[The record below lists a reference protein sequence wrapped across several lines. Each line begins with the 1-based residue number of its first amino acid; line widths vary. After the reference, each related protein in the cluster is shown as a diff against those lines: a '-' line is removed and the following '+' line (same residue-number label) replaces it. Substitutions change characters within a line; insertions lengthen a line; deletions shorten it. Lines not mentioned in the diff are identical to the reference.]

1 MSAKGLFITGTDTE
15 VGKTLVSCL
24 LLRTLAEQGHKVI
37 GMKPVA
43 SGADKRENGLQNEDA
58 LALLKSSNIE
68 ASYHLINP
76 YCFSRPIAPHIAAAQ
91 AGIKI
96 ESEIILNNF
105 NSLSAMAD
113 IVIVEGVGGWLVP
126 LGESND
132 MSDLALELNLP
143 VILVVGIRLGCI
155 NHALLTAQS
164 IQAKG
169 CNLAGWIAN
178 ITTSH
183 VEAITQ
189 IIESLQS
196 RLNFPLL
203 ASIPFF
209 SSVQDNEISNVF
221 KIKTLH
227 RVLDI

>member
-24 LLRTLAEQGHKVI
+24 MLRALAQQGHKVI

-43 SGADKRENGLQNEDA
+43 SGALKRKDELQNEDA
-58 LALLKSSNIE
+58 LALLESSNIE
-68 ASYHLINP
+68 VPYHLINP
-76 YCFSRPIAPHIAAAQ
+76 YCFEPPIAPHIAAAQ
-91 AGIKI
+91 AGLKI
-96 ESEIILNNF
+96 ESEIILHHF
-105 NSLSAMAD
+105 HSLSAKAD
-113 IVIVEGVGGWLVP
+113 MVVVEGVGGWLVP
-126 LGESND
+126 LGESYD
-132 MSDLALELNLP
+132 MSDLALQLNLP

-178 ITTSH
+178 ITTNH
-183 VEAITQ
+183 VEAVAQ

-196 RLNFPLL
+196 RFDFPLL
-203 ASIPFF
+203 ASIPYF
-209 SSVQDNEISNVF
+209 SADQDNEISNVF
-221 KIKTLH
+221 NIKTLH
-227 RVLDI
+227 QVLDI